1 MCHCPPLLHM
11 LKWSNNHVEYIE
23 LTEYKVTVS
32 AMAAI
37 LFTTYSALITPLLS
51 ACLLAL
57 LHLSVIV
64 TANLRELSHTFQLI

>member
-1 MCHCPPLLHM
+1 M

-32 AMAAI
+32 AMFFTAAI